1 MPEVHFFNSKEYGGD
16 GHAVMHTISPELREE
31 LARGEIIPQKN
42 VEVEADELYRIICQ
56 NPGSSYYELDKL
68 MNWDSDGDK
77 SQRIINKHLANK
89 VKMVEGRKKKGYK
102 IYPNYK

>member
-1 MPEVHFFNSKEYGGD
+1 
-16 GHAVMHTISPELREE
+16 MHTISPELREE

-68 MNWDSDGDK
+68 MNWDSDGNK